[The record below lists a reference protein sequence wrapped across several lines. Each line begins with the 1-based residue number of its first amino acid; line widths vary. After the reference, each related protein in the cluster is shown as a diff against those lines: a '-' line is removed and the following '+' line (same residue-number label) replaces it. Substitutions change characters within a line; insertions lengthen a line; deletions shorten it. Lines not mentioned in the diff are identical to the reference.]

1 METIIVKEYGVS
13 TCLKVKEEYSIVCEI
28 SFIIGFDNILKQY
41 TILEITPMQNIAV
54 LVYFSLNKSLN
65 H

>member
-41 TILEITPMQNIAV
+41 TILEITPM
-54 LVYFSLNKSLN
+54 
-65 H
+65 

>member
-28 SFIIGFDNILKQY
+28 SFIISFDNILKQY
-41 TILEITPMQNIAV
+41 TILEITPMQNIAA
-54 LVYFSLNKSLN
+54 LVCFSLNKSLN